1 MEVLVLID
9 FTGNGKDELCIQAG
23 DIIKNTRKSSED
35 GWLEGELSGKTG
47 LFPIS
52 FVKEIPVCL
61 TGDNQRVPRSIRT
74 SKSCKKATR
83 KCEVT
88 YAYAPVNVD
97 ELELS
102 VGEVIDVVKEIE
114 DGWWLGCKNGK
125 MGVFPSNFVKE
136 ITSTS
141 KDAKSNDG
149 KTRPKLSDA
158 AFNKEPKQQQ
168 RTSIKSKTNNVKEC
182 CQVLFDFQ
190 SSAAD
195 ELDLKKGD
203 IVTVIS
209 KETED
214 EGWWEG
220 ELKGKC
226 GFFPDNFVMVIPSQP
241 LGPGSSNCPPVRKA
255 SEKGAVSTS
264 LMEKIFEQN
273 KPDPSLKA
281 GAKDEKND
289 TKDLRSDPPS
299 KVQLPGI
306 RKVPPPVKNKPNK
319 ITPGRSN
326 GELPPLSPKPGE
338 DKTKEKDGEE
348 FDGIDV
354 SIDKLTHPTAN
365 RAKPPARRPPSNL
378 NAGHSEHKQKNEVDE
393 MHAPKLPPLQ
403 KAVENQSSVPSA
415 AKNELHSQLPKV
427 SPLKPIPL
435 TGMHESKP
443 KAEAGKEQKSSVD
456 ELRAE
461 IREFSMALELL
472 KLQHVKDVEELKQ
485 ELSEERSKRTA
496 LQEEVQLLKK
506 SSHHQ

>member
-378 NAGHSEHKQKNEVDE
+378 
-393 MHAPKLPPLQ
+393 
-403 KAVENQSSVPSA
+403 AVENQSSVPSA